1 MLQDVYNYGIQHNIE
16 QKPNTE
22 MKQIAGYICID
33 KDGEF
38 ELIEEGSTGKIPCPD
53 IGTEKQGL
61 GANAIVDKAE
71 RIVPP
76 KDVTKASSNHK
87 SWLKLMRECCN
98 AIPEFEPL
106 KIYLESLE
114 KDENA
119 RNKLADALSDY
130 NLLTVN
136 KDGNLVGEKFL
147 TFKIEGESVV
157 ESGCWENWLAGH
169 RKTYANNQGK
179 SGTGRQMISTITGK
193 SVTISEEYKPR
204 VQKGVFGNGAN
215 LTVSYDKQFQGRS
228 SFDSYGMERGQNSA
242 IGDKESIVIADTLNY
257 LGTSNCSIQFGIFYW
272 YSDDTVP
279 DLIGESI
286 YSSKEKKE
294 EKKHIDM
301 LAKTPNLSSLYEA
314 ALNGTLPEKYS
325 DDAYFKI
332 FQATNSQERYST
344 REVFSGAYG
353 DLKRGIYQWYKDTAI
368 IVWSKPD
375 KKQWK
380 KNKTAIR
387 NIYSLLFSLLDRE
400 DIADGPL
407 KESKSEYGGDMLNIL
422 HSIYSGCEVPE
433 IFFQKAVKKG
443 YASLLRGNELKLSKS
458 ISSGSPCDASL
469 LRGNL
474 RPVFIQTIKA
484 YLTRK
489 SGGIEIMEDA
499 SVIGKEPKAYS
510 CGRLFAVYGTIQKRA
525 ANYAQ
530 IGNDVC
536 SKYIGMMFKHPD
548 EAFVEMAKLSF
559 AHMKNIEDK
568 DYFNRKIAEIT
579 ANIGTEFPQKFTKT
593 DQAEFLLGYYRQMNL
608 FIEEAAA
615 KREKSTEK
623 NESENAENTEL
634 TNA

>member
-1 MLQDVYNYGIQHNIE
+1 
-16 QKPNTE
+16 

-38 ELIEEGSTGKIPCPD
+38 ELIEEGDSKKILCPD
-53 IGTEKQGL
+53 IGSEKQGL
-61 GANAIVDKAE
+61 GANAIIDRADK
-71 RIVPP
+71 IVPP
-76 KDVTKASSNHK
+76 PNMADASKNHK
-87 SWLKLMRECCN
+87 AWLSIMKECCDHV
-98 AIPEFEPL
+98 PEFKPL
-106 KIYLESLE
+106 RIYLESLE
-114 KDENA
+114 TDEDI
-119 RNKLADALSDY
+119 RKELTDALIDH
-130 NLLTVN
+130 NLLKLDN
-136 KDGNLVGEKFL
+136 SGKPVGTKLL

-157 ESGCWENWLAGH
+157 ESNCWENWLARH
-169 RKTYANNQGK
+169 VKEYADK
-179 SGTGRQMISTITGK
+179 KGRSSNGLEMVSSITGK
-193 SVTISEEYKPR
+193 IVTISKEHRAE
-204 VQKGVFGNGAN
+204 VKGGVLGNRAN
-215 LTVSYDKQFQGRS
+215 LKVSYDSQFNGRS

-242 IGDKESIVIADTLNY
+242 IGDEESIVIADTLNY
-257 LGTSNCSIQFGIFYW
+257 LGTSEHNCSTQFGIFYW

-286 YSSKEKKE
+286 YSSKGKKE

-375 KKQWK
+375 KKHWK
-380 KNKTAIR
+380 NNKTAIR

-400 DIADGPL
+400 DTADGPL
-407 KESKSEYGGDMLNIL
+407 KESKSEYGGDMLKLL
-422 HSIYSGCEVPE
+422 HSIYSGYEVPE

-443 YASLLRGNELKLSKS
+443 YASLLRVNELKPSKS
-458 ISSGSPCDASL
+458 IPSGSSCDASL

-474 RPVFIQTIKA
+474 KPVFIQIIKA

-536 SKYIGMMFKHPD
+536 SRYIGMMFKHPD

-615 KREKSTEK
+615 KRERNTEK

>member
-1 MLQDVYNYGIQHNIE
+1 MLQDVYSYGVKHNIE

-33 KDGEF
+33 EYGEF
-38 ELIEEGSTGKIPCPD
+38 ESIEEVRAGKIPCPD

-76 KDVTKASSNHK
+76 KDITKASNNHK
-87 SWLKLMRECCN
+87 SWLKLMRECCD
-98 AIPEFEPL
+98 AIPEFEPI

-119 RNKLADALSDY
+119 RKKLTDALSDY
-130 NLLTVN
+130 KLLKVD
-136 KDGNLVGEKFL
+136 KDGNLVGEKLL

-169 RKTYANNQGK
+169 RKAYANNQGK
-179 SGTGRQMISTITGK
+179 SGTGRRMISTITGK
-193 SVTISEEYKPR
+193 SVIISEEYKPK
-204 VQKGVFGNGAN
+204 VKGGVLGKGAT

-242 IGDKESIVIADTLNY
+242 IGDEEAIVIADTLNH
-257 LGTSNCSIQFGIFYW
+257 LGTSKHTSSTQFGIFYW
-272 YSDDTVP
+272 YSDDTVQ
-279 DLIGESI
+279 DLIGETV
-286 YSSKEKKE
+286 YSPKGTSE
-294 EKKHIDM
+294 EKKRLDM
-301 LAKTPNLSSLYEA
+301 LTNTPNLSSLYEA

-325 DDAYFKI
+325 DDTYFKI
-332 FQATNSQERYST
+332 FKATNSQERYST
-344 REVFSGAYG
+344 REAFSGKYG
-353 DLKRGIYQWYKDTAI
+353 DLRGGIYQWYKDTAI
-368 IVWSKPD
+368 TVWNKPD

-380 KNKTAIR
+380 CNKTAIR

-400 DIADGPL
+400 HTADGPL
-407 KESKSEYGGDMLNIL
+407 KESKSEYGGDMLNLL
-422 HSIYSGCEVPE
+422 HSIYSGRAVPE

-443 YASLLRGNELKLSKS
+443 YTSLLLGNELK
-458 ISSGSPCDASL
+458 
-469 LRGNL
+469 
-474 RPVFIQTIKA
+474 PVFIQVIKV

-489 SGGIEIMEDA
+489 SGGIKIMEDT

-525 ANYAQ
+525 ANYAS

-536 SKYIGMMFKHPD
+536 SRYIGMMFKHPD

-559 AHMKNIEDK
+559 AHMKNIDNK

-608 FIEEAAA
+608 FIEEAAT
-615 KREKSTEK
+615 KKEKSTHK

>member
-1 MLQDVYNYGIQHNIE
+1 MLQDVYSYGVKHNIE
-16 QKPNTE
+16 QKPNTD
-22 MKQIAGYICID
+22 KKKIAGYICID
-33 KDGEF
+33 ESGEF
-38 ELIEEGSTGKIPCPD
+38 ESIEEGDSKKILCPD
-53 IGTEKQGL
+53 IGSEKQGL
-61 GANAIVDKAE
+61 GANAIIDRAE

-76 KDVTKASSNHK
+76 PNMADASKNHK
-87 SWLKLMRECCN
+87 AWLSIMKECCDHV
-98 AIPEFEPL
+98 PEFKPL
-106 KIYLESLE
+106 RIYLESLE
-114 KDENA
+114 TDEDI
-119 RNKLADALSDY
+119 RKELTDALIDH
-130 NLLTVN
+130 NLLKLDN
-136 KDGNLVGEKFL
+136 SGKPVGTKLL

-157 ESGCWENWLAGH
+157 ESNCWENWLARH
-169 RKTYANNQGK
+169 VKEYADK
-179 SGTGRQMISTITGK
+179 KGRSSNGLEMVSSITGK
-193 SVTISEEYKPR
+193 IVTISKEHKAE
-204 VQKGVFGNGAN
+204 VKGGVLGNGAN
-215 LTVSYDKQFQGRS
+215 LKVSYDSQFNGRS

-242 IGDKESIVIADTLNY
+242 IGDEESIVIADTLNY
-257 LGTSNCSIQFGIFYW
+257 LGTSEHNCSTQFGIFYW

-332 FQATNSQERYST
+332 FKATNSQERYST
-344 REVFSGAYG
+344 REAFSGAYG
-353 DLKRGIYQWYKDTAI
+353 DLKGGIYQWYKDTAI
-368 IVWSKPD
+368 IVWNKTD

-400 DIADGPL
+400 HTADGPL
-407 KESKSEYGGDMLNIL
+407 KESKSEYGGDMLNLL

-443 YASLLRGNELKLSKS
+443 YTSLLLGNELKP
-458 ISSGSPCDASL
+458 I
-469 LRGNL
+469 
-474 RPVFIQTIKA
+474 FIQAIKV

-536 SKYIGMMFKHPD
+536 SRYIGMMFKHPD

-559 AHMKNIEDK
+559 AHMKNIDNK

-615 KREKSTEK
+615 KRERNTEK

-634 TNA
+634 TKA